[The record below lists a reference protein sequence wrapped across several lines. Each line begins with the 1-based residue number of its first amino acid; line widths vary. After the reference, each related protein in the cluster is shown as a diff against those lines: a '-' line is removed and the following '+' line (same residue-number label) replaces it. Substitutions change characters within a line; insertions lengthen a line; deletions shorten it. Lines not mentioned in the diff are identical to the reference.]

1 MSLRLKFLRPSNL
14 IAVAGLLT
22 VLPRPG
28 YGQDI
33 EMTAYVM
40 GQQVPAEYYQIIQR
54 QPDFFEIKRGW
65 TVKLENA
72 QVTGTLPVVI
82 VQALFGDSPEPRFTR
97 EEIQQVLFD
106 GPAPYG
112 TLTDFY
118 NEVSG
123 GRLTVEGQVLP
134 WVRTEI
140 TLAETQGGARIG
152 EGTPT
157 YMEQALREADIFTD
171 FGQFD
176 NDGPDGI
183 PNSDDDDGHVD
194 ALAFQYIEEAA
205 SCGGPAP
212 WPHRSRISNWTG
224 DPFATNDLRPNGEPV
239 LVNDYIMQ
247 STVTCETLELLN
259 ASVIAH
265 EMGHILGLPDLYD
278 NTEGSLPAF
287 RAWVAGCWS
296 LMAGGT
302 WGCGDGSARTVTNR
316 PPHMGPWEK
325 SVLGWLTEE
334 QVVGAGLN
342 QEFVLEPVITS
353 GKVLRVPLSES
364 EYFLVEFR
372 DGAGFD
378 LDLPLPGVLV
388 YHVDVNRP
396 RRPCR
401 SCDKIYHVHVVE
413 ADGDEALLRSSFD
426 GGDRGV
432 PGDVFGASGP
442 QRLSNVTTPSTRLHS
457 GAASPVTFYSISF
470 EGGLARIVLSTTT
483 LSLEQLLSPFVD
495 GGGMLLSQQEAE
507 YLDSIGNQNGQYD
520 VGDLRRYLKEHPSVI
535 VAAAEPGSQR

>member
-1 MSLRLKFLRPSNL
+1 
-14 IAVAGLLT
+14 
-22 VLPRPG
+22 
-28 YGQDI
+28 
-33 EMTAYVM
+33 MTAYMM
-40 GQQVPAEYYQIIQR
+40 GRQLPAEYYQIVQR
-54 QPDFFEIKRGW
+54 QPDFFEVKRGW
-65 TVKLENA
+65 TAKLENA
-72 QVTGTLPVVI
+72 LVTGTLPVVI

-106 GPAPYG
+106 GPAPHG
-112 TLTDFY
+112 TLSDFY

-140 TLAETQGGARIG
+140 TLTETQGGSTIG
-152 EGTPT
+152 EGTGT
-157 YMEQALREADIFTD
+157 YMTQALAEVDIVTD

-176 NDGPDGI
+176 NDGLDGI
-183 PNSDDDDGHVD
+183 PNSGDDDGYVD
-194 ALAFQYIEEAA
+194 ALAFQYLEEAA

-224 DPFATNDLRPNGEPV
+224 RSFETDDPRPDGGFV

-247 STVTCETLELLN
+247 STVTCESLELLN

-278 NTEGSLPAF
+278 NTEGSQPAY

-302 WGCGDGSARTVTNR
+302 WGCGDGSARMVVNR

-325 SVLGWLTEE
+325 SVLGWLSEE
-334 QVVGAGLN
+334 QVVGPVLN
-342 QEFVLEPVITS
+342 QEFILDPVITS
-353 GKVLRVPLSES
+353 GKVLRIPLSAT

-372 DGAGFD
+372 DGTGFD
-378 LDLPLPGVLV
+378 QDLPLPGVLV

-401 SCDKIYHVHVVE
+401 SCEKVYQVHVVE
-413 ADGDEALLRSSFD
+413 ADGDGALLRNAFD

-432 PGDVFGASGP
+432 PGDAFGASGT
-442 QRLSNVTTPSTRLHS
+442 QRLSNVTVPSTRLHS
-457 GAASPVTFYSISF
+457 GAPSPVTFYSISLE
-470 EGGLARIVLSTTT
+470 EGIARIVLSTTT
-483 LSLEQLLSPFVD
+483 LPLGELLGPLAQQGETSLSDDELT
-495 GGGMLLSQQEAE
+495 
-507 YLDSIGNQNGQYD
+507 YLDAVGNQNGRYD
-520 VGDLRRYLKEHPSVI
+520 VGDLRRYLREHPSV
-535 VAAAEPGSQR
+535 VASEVRSER